1 MIWELDN
8 MERRICEMAKRIWLE
23 GHHSLAKRPNDS
35 FCGHLI
41 VDKVK
46 DPLEIVKMLRRFGI
60 HNMVV

>member
-1 MIWELDN
+1 MTWQKEHGEKDVIVWKEGQ
-8 MERRICEMAKRIWLE
+8 MTHSVVICGL
-23 GHHSLAKRPNDS
+23 
-35 FCGHLI
+35 CGHLI